1 MEGKYI
7 VMSHQ
12 YVYNNICM
20 KVRTTNG
27 YNYFISA
34 ATSHQPP
41 TLPTMQPRPLDKN
54 DNNENKPTELREMQQ
69 LLLPELTWREYRSQE
84 RRGEVGKLIGY
95 FSKIYTLYTSQ
106 QGRFNSQFILR
117 LLLVGDQKYFSK
129 LFFLFL
135 PKKSLRKAW
144 VYVNWSDKPVLW
156 MMPSKAWWLNSYYI
170 IKNIIKHTLYRE
182 FMQHFSVSELI
193 LI

>member
-1 MEGKYI
+1 MVPDGAAPVVQAGCETGWA
-7 VMSHQ
+7 VVN
-12 YVYNNICM
+12 VYL
-20 KVRTTNG
+20 
-27 YNYFISA
+27 ISLLQS
-34 ATSHQPP
+34 T
-41 TLPTMQPRPLDKN
+41 
-54 DNNENKPTELREMQQ
+54 REMQQ

-135 PKKSLRKAW
+135 QKKSLRKAW
-144 VYVNWSDKPVLW
+144 WSDKPVLW